1 LSFLLQFQFP
11 LLSLHKLKHLP
22 SGPDTLSPT
31 PPYEVPLPLGG
42 YRAPVW
48 PVAKLSKLPT
58 GLGLEYA
65 LKCVFE
71 CFSGLVCVSLCLA
84 CENFVGHLAH
94 LLLVMRSK
102 PLPESSPRQVERYSG

>member
-1 LSFLLQFQFP
+1 MSFLLRFQLP

-58 GLGLEYA
+58 GLGVEYA
-65 LKCVFE
+65 LKRIFE
-71 CFSGLVCVSLCLA
+71 CFSGLFYVSPDLTR
-84 CENFVGHLAH
+84 ENFDGHVGYS
-94 LLLVMRSK
+94 LVLVHELPF
-102 PLPESSPRQVERYSG
+102 PL